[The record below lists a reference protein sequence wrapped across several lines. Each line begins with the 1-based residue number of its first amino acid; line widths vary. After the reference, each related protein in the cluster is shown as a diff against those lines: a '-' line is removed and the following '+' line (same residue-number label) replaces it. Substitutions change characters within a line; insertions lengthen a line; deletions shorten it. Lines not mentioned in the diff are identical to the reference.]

1 MTYTTHFENS
11 PDVGVFAIMTN
22 NYCISAPSPAAHYFS
37 LLESTLAP
45 HGVAAFRS
53 TIANSKLLGR
63 LCAGNSKGLLLPSGV
78 TDSEFLNIRN
88 ALPDDVVVQ
97 KLDERLSALG
107 NIIACNDN
115 FCLIHPDAERETE
128 EVVADALG
136 VEVVRH
142 AVGGVGL
149 VGSLMKVT
157 NKGCLVGSNVSREE
171 QEELASLLG
180 VPVCSGTVN
189 KGGQLVSGGI
199 LVNDFVGFVGRD
211 CSNTEIGVV
220 QAIFGLQMNQNAV
233 DDMRKAFQDGFL

>member
-1 MTYTTHFENS
+1 MPFQKFYPGIQYNQFQYIFIFINEN
-11 PDVGVFAIMTN
+11 
-22 NYCISAPSPAAHYFS
+22 
-37 LLESTLAP
+37 L
-45 HGVAAFRS
+45 
-53 TIANSKLLGR
+53 NSK
-63 LCAGNSKGLLLPSGV
+63 KIIPV
-78 TDSEFLNIRN
+78 
-88 ALPDDVVVQ
+88 
-97 KLDERLSALG
+97 LS
-107 NIIACNDN
+107 N
-115 FCLIHPDAERETE
+115 
-128 EVVADALG
+128 ALG